1 MAKNWLINVS
11 GRSAKKWLAYEVN
24 IIIFWHVLLTTGYI
38 YFLDVFI

>member
-24 IIIFWHVLLTTGYI
+24 IIMHKNSSQMMSN
-38 YFLDVFI
+38 